1 MSEEIV
7 DLSDRLGPVRDQGNR
22 GTCLAFAAT
31 AAHEST
37 RLVARG
43 APREDLSE
51 ELLYWASKQID
62 GNTNSGTLPESAA
75 RALKETGQPPA
86 KAWPYDPNRDDG
98 AAAYQPP
105 VPALNAA
112 ELRRATL
119 VPLPIELAALHDA
132 VRSGHAVVLAIE
144 LWDGFFEAGDGV
156 LTAPDFG
163 ELIGDGHAITMVGF
177 DASEGTLRL
186 RNSWGPEG
194 WGEGGYG
201 LLAADALAA
210 VCFGAWKVSDDV
222 DP

>member
-1 MSEEIV
+1 MSEEVV
-7 DLSDRLGPVRDQGNR
+7 DLSARLGPVRDQGNR

-37 RLVARG
+37 RLVTRG

-51 ELLYWASKQID
+51 ELLYWASKQIER
-62 GNTNSGTLPESAA
+62 NTNPGTLPESAA

-86 KAWPYDPNRDDG
+86 KVWPYDPNRDDA

-105 VPALNAA
+105 IGALNAS
-112 ELRRATL
+112 ELCHATL

-156 LTAPDFG
+156 LTTPDFG

-186 RNSWGPEG
+186 RNSWGTDG

-201 LLAADALAA
+201 RLAAESLAV
-210 VCFGAWKVSDDV
+210 VCFGAWKVNDDV